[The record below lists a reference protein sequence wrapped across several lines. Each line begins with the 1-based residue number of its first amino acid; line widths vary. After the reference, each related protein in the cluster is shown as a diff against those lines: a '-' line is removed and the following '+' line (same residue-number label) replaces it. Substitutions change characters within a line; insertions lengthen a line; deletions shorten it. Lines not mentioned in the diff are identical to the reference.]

1 MDIKDDYPPKSGI
14 LPQYAHLKGISEN
27 MPVIRKL
34 MGLSAY
40 GKIPTDNPIGR
51 ALQRI
56 IENDSQDAMR

>member
-40 GKIPTDNPIGR
+40 GKIPTNTPIGR
-51 ALQRI
+51 ALQRLV
-56 IENDSQDAMR
+56 ENDSENVVC